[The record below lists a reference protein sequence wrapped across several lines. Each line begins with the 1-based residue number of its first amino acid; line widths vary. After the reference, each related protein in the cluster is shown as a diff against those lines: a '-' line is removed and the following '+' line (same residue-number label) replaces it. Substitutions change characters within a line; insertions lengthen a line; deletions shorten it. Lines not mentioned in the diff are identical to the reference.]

1 MEEENNFEEI
11 NEIEET
17 AKVSEVGTLVGIFI
31 EPGKTFQSMIRK
43 PKFLI
48 AGVLILLFVS
58 VFQVALTKKIGFKNI
73 VKAEISANSFI
84 QEEQKKELT
93 EQQST
98 PVFEYV
104 RYAVIPIVI
113 AISFL
118 IGGLIYWLAGN
129 AMGGSMTFMRGIS
142 VWVYASFA
150 PAVISLVANFLVLFL
165 KNVEDIDPGSVQK
178 GLIQANPSAF
188 IDGKSMP
195 VLATLLG
202 SIDLFQ
208 IWGLVLAAIGLKVMG
223 SLSTVS
229 AWSIVVILAL
239 VGVCFKVVG
248 ALLSGVQN

>member
-11 NEIEET
+11 IEIEET
-17 AKVSEVGTLVGIFI
+17 AKVFEVGTLVGIFI
-31 EPGKTFQSMIRK
+31 EPGKTFQSMIK
-43 PKFLI
+43 NPKFLI

-73 VKAEISANSFI
+73 VKAEMSANPFI
-84 QEEQKKELT
+84 QEEQKKEMT

-104 RYAVIPIVI
+104 RYGVIPIVI

-165 KNVEDIDPGSVQK
+165 KNVEDIDPSSVQK

-195 VLATLLG
+195 VLGTLLG

-229 AWSIVVILAL
+229 AWSIVIILAL
-239 VGVCFKVVG
+239 VGICFKVVG